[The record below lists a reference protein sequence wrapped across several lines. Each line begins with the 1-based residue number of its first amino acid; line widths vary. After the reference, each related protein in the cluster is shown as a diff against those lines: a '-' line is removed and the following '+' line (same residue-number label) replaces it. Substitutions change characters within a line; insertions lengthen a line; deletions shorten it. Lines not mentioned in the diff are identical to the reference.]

1 MLRAASTAKAK
12 SSAAASPPTSSS
24 LRPATVAAR
33 SVARSSST
41 GACTL
46 YPIEPAESAARACSL
61 SPTRPSICQ
70 SLGRPAAS
78 GQTQALLR

>member
-24 LRPATVAAR
+24 RRPATVADA
-33 SVARSSST
+33 SIARSSST

-46 YPIEPAESAARACSL
+46 
-61 SPTRPSICQ
+61 
-70 SLGRPAAS
+70 
-78 GQTQALLR
+78 